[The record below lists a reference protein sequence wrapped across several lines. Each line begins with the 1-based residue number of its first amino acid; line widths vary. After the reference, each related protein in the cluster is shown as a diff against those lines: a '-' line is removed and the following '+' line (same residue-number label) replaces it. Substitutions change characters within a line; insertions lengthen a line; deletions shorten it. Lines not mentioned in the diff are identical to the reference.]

1 MPENDDR
8 IKQLLDKLD
17 ELLKKQEA
25 FSREVDAI
33 SKEVQYLRYGQ
44 PEAQQETPPEAAPAP
59 MPPPQPPPLP
69 KQVWEQPAPPIPGT
83 HLPPPPVRPPRS
95 RSNVEKFIGENLIAT
110 IGIAIL
116 VIGVAIGAKYAIDHD
131 LISPLTRIV
140 LGYAAGLALFGFAVR
155 LKVKYPNFSAVLL
168 SGAMA
173 ILYFITFAAYS
184 FYDLIPQTLTFGL
197 MAFFTV
203 FTALAALNYNKQV
216 IVLIGL
222 VGAYGVPFLL
232 SDGSGN
238 YAFLFTYMAIV
249 NAGILVIAFRKNWKV
264 AFYSAFGLTWLIFL
278 SWFNLEYEAARHFT
292 LAMTFAAVFFIEFYL
307 TFLGYK
313 LLQKEQFNFGDIA
326 SLLLNSFVFYGMGY
340 AILSGQ
346 KQGEELLGLFTLAN
360 AVVHFIV
367 SAVIYR
373 GKLADRNLFYLVSG
387 LVLVFLT
394 LTFPVQLD
402 GNWVTLIWAAEAALL
417 FWIGRSRKVP
427 VYEKMSYPLM
437 FLAFFSLVQDWMTF
451 YPQYQYQPDIE
462 VAAKAIT
469 PFWNVQF
476 LTGLLVAGAFFFIRW
491 QDSPSSFSLQRAGK
505 IGRIEESDRI
515 QSDSSVP
522 QFLDSS
528 KPDWLRSI
536 MQIAIPTMLLLTL
549 YFTGQVE
556 VTAWFDRLYWGSAVM
571 SPPDAYDY
579 SYPIYNNDFLQYKIV
594 WMLNYTMGFLAILSF
609 VNLGWIRSRIL
620 AAANLVV
627 NLLTILSF
635 LVGGLYALSLL
646 RESYLT
652 PSQSEYFSAGSWNLY
667 IRYASL
673 AFLAGLLFATWR
685 YIRDR
690 ELIGVQL
697 RIPFELLLH
706 LAVLWVASSEWI
718 HWMDIAD
725 PGQSYKL
732 GLSILWGVYALLL
745 IVLGIWRRKGY
756 LRISAIALFGVTLLK
771 LFLYDIAHLS
781 TIGKTIIFVSL
792 GVLLLVIS
800 FLYNKYKNTIFD
812 EA

>member
-44 PEAQQETPPEAAPAP
+44 PEAQQGPTPEPVKPAEP
-59 MPPPQPPPLP
+59 AVPKPPPLP
-69 KQVWEQPAPPIPGT
+69 KQVGEQPAPPKPET
-83 HLPPPPVRPPRS
+83 HLPPPPPVRPPRS
-95 RSNVEKFIGENLIAT
+95 RSNIEKFIGENLIAT

-155 LKVKYPNFSAVLL
+155 LKAKYPNFSAVLL

-173 ILYFITFAAYS
+173 ILYFITFAAHG
-184 FYDLIPQTLTFGL
+184 FYDLIPQPLTFGL

-238 YAFLFTYMAIV
+238 YAFLFAYMAIV

-264 AFYSAFGLTWLIFL
+264 AFYAAFGLTWLIFL
-278 SWFNLEYEAARHFT
+278 SWFNLEYDAAKHFT

-346 KQGEELLGLFTLAN
+346 KQGAELLGLFTLAN
-360 AVVHFIV
+360 AIVHFIV

-417 FWIGRSRKVP
+417 FWIGRSRNVP

-451 YPQYQYQPDIE
+451 YPQFQYQTEE
-462 VAAKAIT
+462 VVMKSVR

-476 LTGLLVAGAFFFIRW
+476 LTGILVAVSFFFIRW
-491 QDSPSSFSLQRAGK
+491 EDSKMRGSEDTRMAFSNPQILKSSM
-505 IGRIEESDRI
+505 RIA
-515 QSDSSVP
+515 
-522 QFLDSS
+522 L
-528 KPDWLRSI
+528 
-536 MQIAIPTMLLLTL
+536 ATMLLLTL

-556 VTAWFDRLYWGSAVM
+556 INAWFDGLYWGSAVM

-579 SYPIYNNDFLQYKIV
+579 SYPVYNNDFLQYKVI
-594 WMLNYTMGFLAILSF
+594 WMLNYTMGFLTILSF
-609 VNLGWIRSRIL
+609 LNLGWLRSRIL
-620 AAANLVV
+620 AAVNLVV
-627 NLLTILSF
+627 SALTILSF

-667 IRYASL
+667 IRYVSL
-673 AFLAGLLFATWR
+673 AFLAGLLFATGR
-685 YIRDR
+685 YIRNR
-690 ELIGVQL
+690 TLINANLKV
-697 RIPFELLLH
+697 PFEIVLH
-706 LAVLWVASSEWI
+706 LTLLWVASSEWI

-732 GLSILWGVYALLL
+732 GLSILWGIYSLLL

-756 LRISAIALFGVTLLK
+756 LRITAIALFGITLLK

>member
-44 PEAQQETPPEAAPAP
+44 PEAQQGPTPEPVKPAEP
-59 MPPPQPPPLP
+59 AVPKPPPLP
-69 KQVWEQPAPPIPGT
+69 KQVWEQPAPPKPET
-83 HLPPPPVRPPRS
+83 HLPPPPPVRPPRS
-95 RSNVEKFIGENLIAT
+95 RSNIEKFIGENLIAT

-155 LKVKYPNFSAVLL
+155 LKAKYPNFSAVLL

-173 ILYFITFAAYS
+173 ILYFITFAAHG
-184 FYDLIPQTLTFGL
+184 FYDLIPQPLTFGL

-238 YAFLFTYMAIV
+238 YAFLFAYMAIV

-264 AFYSAFGLTWLIFL
+264 AFYAAFGLTWLIFL
-278 SWFNLEYEAARHFT
+278 SWFNLEYDAAKHFT

-346 KQGEELLGLFTLAN
+346 KQGAELLGLFTLAN
-360 AVVHFIV
+360 AIVHFIV

-417 FWIGRSRKVP
+417 FWIGRSRNVP

-451 YPQYQYQPDIE
+451 YPQFQYQTEE
-462 VAAKAIT
+462 VVMKSVR

-476 LTGLLVAGAFFFIRW
+476 LTGILVAVSFFFIRW
-491 QDSPSSFSLQRAGK
+491 EDSKMRGSEDTRMAFSNPQILKSSM
-505 IGRIEESDRI
+505 RIA
-515 QSDSSVP
+515 
-522 QFLDSS
+522 L
-528 KPDWLRSI
+528 
-536 MQIAIPTMLLLTL
+536 ATMLLLTL

-556 VTAWFDRLYWGSAVM
+556 INAWFDGLYWGSAVM

-579 SYPIYNNDFLQYKIV
+579 SYPVYNNDFLQYKVI
-594 WMLNYTMGFLAILSF
+594 WMLNYTMGFLTILSF
-609 VNLGWIRSRIL
+609 LNLGWLRSRIL
-620 AAANLVV
+620 AAVNLVV
-627 NLLTILSF
+627 SALTILSF

-667 IRYASL
+667 IRYVSL
-673 AFLAGLLFATWR
+673 AFLAGLLFATGR
-685 YIRDR
+685 YIRNR
-690 ELIGVQL
+690 TLINANLKV
-697 RIPFELLLH
+697 PFEIVLH
-706 LAVLWVASSEWI
+706 LTLLWVASSEWI

-732 GLSILWGVYALLL
+732 GLSILWGIYSLLL

-756 LRISAIALFGVTLLK
+756 LRITAIALFGITLLK